1 MGFLS
6 KKLRDE
12 ERAEDLFSPYIDGR
26 STVEERKFL
35 ERYLAQHPDAREKF
49 DLLKMAVQL
58 TKTLPAVKAP
68 RSFVLPRSMARRP
81 SLAMRWYPIMRLAT
95 VAAMALFAFAFVGD
109 LATQTRLA
117 PASTS
122 ADMSVNRAAVS
133 PSPTPAPTTEA
144 AMMAAP
150 AETSA
155 ASGAAEATAAPL
167 ATQTPLATGK
177 STQTDSTAEAGN
189 DSPGVRD
196 ETATPLALAEAQV
209 APTATAA
216 ATSAPATTMRTAESP
231 AQPVQ
236 MDLLRLTWMILAG
249 LAVVFL
255 ATVFILRRRI

>member
-12 ERAEDLFSPYIDGR
+12 ERAEDLFSPYIDSR
-26 STVEERKFL
+26 VTVEERQFL

-49 DLLKMAVQL
+49 DLLKTAVQL

-117 PASTS
+117 PASLS

-155 ASGAAEATAAPL
+155 ASATAAPL
-167 ATQTPLATGK
+167 PTQTPLATGK
-177 STQTDSTAEAGN
+177 STQTDSTAEATGN
-189 DSPGVRD
+189 DLPGVRD

-209 APTATAA
+209 APTATTA

-255 ATVFILRRRI
+255 ATVLILRRRI

>member
-26 STVEERKFL
+26 VTVEERKFL

-95 VAAMALFAFAFVGD
+95 VAAVALFAFAFVGD

-117 PASTS
+117 PGSTS

-150 AETSA
+150 AETP
-155 ASGAAEATAAPL
+155 AEATAAPL
-167 ATQTPLATGK
+167 PTQTPLATGK

-189 DSPGVRD
+189 GLPGVRD

-209 APTATAA
+209 APTTTAA
-216 ATSAPATTMRTAESP
+216 ATSAPARTMQTAESP

-255 ATVFILRRRI
+255 ATVLILRRRI